1 MNQANLVKLSVI
13 IFTVVAWSGAAWTA
27 DTSKNGKLASSD
39 SAFVK
44 EAAQG
49 GMLEVELGK
58 IAQTK
63 AADDKVKEFGKKMDQ
78 DHSKVN
84 EDLKKLAADKG
95 VELASELD
103 SKHKSMVTK
112 LEKLS
117 GAKFDKAYM
126 DAMVSDHKT
135 DVKKFASESEKSKD
149 ADLKKFATD
158 TLPTLKS
165 HLQLA
170 ESTAKDVK
178 EVKATSPSKPSK

>member
-1 MNQANLVKLSVI
+1 MNRNNLIRLGVI
-13 IFTVVAWSGAAWTA
+13 IFTLIACSGAGWTA
-27 DTSKNGKLASSD
+27 ETGKNGKLASSD
-39 SAFVK
+39 AAFVK

-49 GMLEVELGK
+49 GLLEVELGK

-63 AADDKVKEFGKKMDQ
+63 ASDDKVKEFGKKMEQ
-78 DHSKVN
+78 DHGKAN
-84 EDLKKLAADKG
+84 QDLTKLAADKG
-95 VELASELD
+95 VQIANELD
-103 SKHKSMVTK
+103 SKHKSTVTK

-135 DVKKFASESEKSKD
+135 DVKKFTSESEKGKD
-149 ADLKKFATD
+149 ADVKKFATD

-170 ESTAKDVK
+170 ESTAKEIKDG
-178 EVKATSPSKPSK
+178 KAASPSKPSK

>member
-1 MNQANLVKLSVI
+1 MNQINVI
-13 IFTVVAWSGAAWTA
+13 KVSTILFTLTTCSIAGWAA
-27 DTSKNGKLASSD
+27 DTGKSGKLASSD
-39 SAFVK
+39 AAFVK

-58 IAQTK
+58 IAQAK
-63 AADDKVKEFGKKMDQ
+63 AADDKVKDFGKKMEQ
-78 DHSKVN
+78 DHGKAN
-84 EDLKKLAADKG
+84 EELKKLAVDKG
-95 VELASELD
+95 VQVANELD

-112 LEKLS
+112 LDKLS

-126 DAMVSDHKT
+126 DAMVSDHKD
-135 DVKKFASESEKSKD
+135 DVKKFTSESEKSKD

-178 EVKATSPSKPSK
+178 ASKAASPNKPSK

>member
-1 MNQANLVKLSVI
+1 MNRNNLIRLGLI
-13 IFTVVAWSGAAWTA
+13 IFTVITCSGAGWTA
-27 DTSKNGKLASSD
+27 ESGKNGKLASSD
-39 SAFVK
+39 AAFVK

-78 DHSKVN
+78 DHSKAN
-84 EDLKKLAADKG
+84 EELKKLAADKG

-135 DVKKFASESEKSKD
+135 DVKKFTSESEKSKD
-149 ADLKKFATD
+149 AEVKKFATD

-170 ESTAKDVK
+170 ESTAKDIK
-178 EVKATSPSKPSK
+178 EVKATSPSKASK

>member
-1 MNQANLVKLSVI
+1 MKLGVA
-13 IFTVVAWSGAAWTA
+13 IFTLVTCFGAGWTA
-27 DTSKNGKLASSD
+27 ETGKNGKLASSD
-39 SAFVK
+39 AAFVK

-63 AADDKVKEFGKKMDQ
+63 AADAKVKEFGKKMEQ
-78 DHSKVN
+78 DHGKAN
-84 EDLKKLAADKG
+84 DELKKLAAGKG
-95 VELASELD
+95 VQLPNELD
-103 SKHKSMVTK
+103 SKHKSTVTK

-117 GAKFDKAYM
+117 SAKFDKAYM

-135 DVKKFASESEKSKD
+135 DVKKFTSESEKSKD
-149 ADLKKFATD
+149 ADLQKFATD

-170 ESTAKDVK
+170 ESTAKDIK

>member
-1 MNQANLVKLSVI
+1 MNQNNSIKLSVI
-13 IFTVVAWSGAAWTA
+13 IFTLITCSGAGWAAETG
-27 DTSKNGKLASSD
+27 KNDKLGSSD
-39 SAFVK
+39 AAFVK

-78 DHSKVN
+78 DHSKAN
-84 EDLKKLAADKG
+84 EELKKLAADKG
-95 VELASELD
+95 VQLANELD

-112 LEKLS
+112 LEKLI

-126 DAMVSDHKT
+126 DAMVSDHKD
-135 DVKKFASESEKSKD
+135 DVKKFTSESEKGKD
-149 ADLKKFATD
+149 ADLKKFASQ

-170 ESTAKDVK
+170 ESTAKDIK
-178 EVKATSPSKPSK
+178 DGKPASQSKPSK